1 MAEDEV
7 SKVFTSE
14 SELLEEL
21 EKWKKKLEK
30 IEKQKTENLLS
41 KLDVD
46 EQRKMKQKAV
56 ADLLDQSNKQA
67 IERTRIQKNQQEQ
80 LFLIHEQNNKLR
92 KEIEVLKMNLAAKK
106 AKRGELRRSFSL
118 SSPVLLPTFQLQQCL
133 LEKKMKFVCL
143 EEDKDENECTNM
155 SCCFHVATKIPLTVN
170 QGEALIQF
178 EEEAGPQSLTNLPVD
193 GLDIILSDGVHTLVA
208 QQLIRKHNHIINL
221 ENKEVALKA
230 CPVALAMGTKFK
242 THVKLSQKAMRVSN
256 IPNVDIAEEWM
267 REKLELLFYKAK
279 LGEIQSIIYDPFL
292 QEATVTFCQ
301 PIALNEIIW
310 HGQYGINV
318 FGKTH
323 FLTVSPLRQINVEKV
338 QMFSGTSRKA
348 VLLIGIN
355 AEQKDEENVEDMIE
369 IHFQKPSNGGGEV
382 DRVLFFLPVSE
393 VKLVML

>member
-1 MAEDEV
+1 
-7 SKVFTSE
+7 
-14 SELLEEL
+14 
-21 EKWKKKLEK
+21 
-30 IEKQKTENLLS
+30 
-41 KLDVD
+41 
-46 EQRKMKQKAV
+46 MKQKAV

-118 SSPVLLPTFQLQQCL
+118 QQCL

-178 EEEAGPQSLTNLPVD
+178 EEEA
-193 GLDIILSDGVHTLVA
+193 VA

-382 DRVLFFLPVSE
+382 DRVTYIPKEQKLPI
-393 VKLVML
+393 LR

>member
-1 MAEDEV
+1 MADDKL

-14 SELLEEL
+14 TELLEEL
-21 EKWKKKLEK
+21 EKWKEKLEK
-30 IEKQKTENLLS
+30 IEKQKTEILLS
-41 KLDVD
+41 KLDLD
-46 EQRKMKQKAV
+46 MQRKMKQKAL
-56 ADLLDQSNKQA
+56 ADLLDQSNEQA
-67 IERTRIQKNQQEQ
+67 TERKRIQKNQQEE
-80 LFLIHEQNNKLR
+80 LFLKYEQNNKLR

-118 SSPVLLPTFQLQQCL
+118 QQCL
-133 LEKKMKFVCL
+133 LKKKMKFVHL
-143 EEDKDENECTNM
+143 EEAKDEDDCTNM
-155 SCCFHVATKIPLTVN
+155 FCCFHVATKIPLKVN
-170 QGEALIQF
+170 QGEAVIQF
-178 EEEAGPQSLTNLPVD
+178 EEES
-193 GLDIILSDGVHTLVA
+193 VA

-230 CPVALAMGTKFK
+230 CPVALAMGTTFK
-242 THVKLSQKAMRVSN
+242 IHVKLSQKAIYVSN

-279 LGEIQSIIYDPFL
+279 LGEIQSILYDPFI
-292 QEATVTFCQ
+292 QEAIVTFCQ
-301 PIALNEIIW
+301 PTALNKIIR
-310 HGQYGINV
+310 HEQYCIDV

-323 FLTVSPLRQINVEKV
+323 FLTVSPLKKSSVEKV

-348 VLLIGIN
+348 VLLIGID

-382 DRVLFFLPVSE
+382 LFFLPVSE